1 MVTNIT
7 EQSHPTDVQASYLA
21 FHCTL
26 SHRIVFH
33 RNWHL
38 NNLGYFTEHC
48 IQSNGLSRLP
58 NKSLSF
64 WGYPVP
70 RFLWFREPDH
80 QKRLQNEGLLYRN
93 TQTNTFN
100 IFIHDLDS
108 ILSRF
113 ANNTKPG
120 VADKPDGCTAFS
132 GNLTVWKNE
141 QTWISQS
148 LYGKCKYEYPH
159 SPVQAGT
166 NCLESS
172 LKEKKFGVHVDKMNN
187 MQWCPLVVNKAN
199 SLRYCIRS
207 DASRLERGSSLLSYD
222 ETYLERSVSSRF
234 PSTQRHGHNTAVSSV
249 IGHKD
254 D

>member
-1 MVTNIT
+1 MV
-7 EQSHPTDVQASYLA
+7 
-21 FHCTL
+21 C
-26 SHRIVFH
+26 
-33 RNWHL
+33 
-38 NNLGYFTEHC
+38 LGYP
-48 IQSNGLSRLP
+48 S
-58 NKSLSF
+58 KSLSF

-80 QKRLQNEGLLYRN
+80 QKRLQNEGLLHRN

-172 LKEKKFGVHVDKMNN
+172 LKEKNLESMWTRWTTCSDVPLWWTKPTAFDTALEAMPAGWREVPLYSAMMRHTWRGLSVLDSPVHRGTDIIL
-187 MQWCPLVVNKAN
+187 QWV
-199 SLRYCIRS
+199 
-207 DASRLERGSSLLSYD
+207 
-222 ETYLERSVSSRF
+222 
-234 PSTQRHGHNTAVSSV
+234 Q
-249 IGHKD
+249 
-254 D
+254 